1 MASLVFATANVSA
14 IDSPSSPETKT
25 SSSPRI
31 SSRKPFEMTTPYTV
45 ALVVDPDFGSHLVTV
60 SSRIHTWIVATAA
73 NAAAAEKIWA
83 EQPEPRAH
91 SIERGVTTFR
101 ADLGKDRN
109 SWCEMMLGS
118 VDEHHNGYSH
128 DPGYTVLEVYGIAF
142 TERLRP
148 AFTELGFSS
157 FEQTAYGFRAIK

>member
-1 MASLVFATANVSA
+1 
-14 IDSPSSPETKT
+14 
-25 SSSPRI
+25 
-31 SSRKPFEMTTPYTV
+31 
-45 ALVVDPDFGSHLVTV
+45 
-60 SSRIHTWIVATAA
+60 
-73 NAAAAEKIWA
+73 
-83 EQPEPRAH
+83 
-91 SIERGVTTFR
+91 
-101 ADLGKDRN
+101 
-109 SWCEMMLGS
+109 MMLGS